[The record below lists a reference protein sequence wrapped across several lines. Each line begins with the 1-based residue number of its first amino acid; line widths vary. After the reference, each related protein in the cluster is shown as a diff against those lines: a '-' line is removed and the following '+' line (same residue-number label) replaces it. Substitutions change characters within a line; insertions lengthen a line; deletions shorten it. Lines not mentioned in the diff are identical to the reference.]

1 MQGLDCPQSL
11 QQFLFWETFVYL
23 LVAWFLTSIFSTG
36 LLFLYSRDQS
46 FLCSSYQHQL
56 IYRFSLID
64 LSITIFLQFIQDLI
78 SLDLFWSFQLL
89 ERFFLSWNIFLIV
102 ERNFLWI
109 IFDRNYLFT
118 IFLELKWN
126 RKEKG

>member
-1 MQGLDCPQSL
+1 MQGLDCPQPL

-23 LVAWFLTSIFSTG
+23 LVTWFLTSIFSTG

-46 FLCSSYQHQL
+46 FLCSSYQRQL
-56 IYRFSLID
+56 IYHFSLID